1 MTVTSTTG
9 RTNTTNTGVTGRGGQ
24 AKVQKAK
31 ILLVDDRA
39 ENLLALEAILSAL
52 DQTLVRAAS
61 GEEAL
66 KALLTDDFAV
76 ILLDVQMPGMD
87 GFETAAHIKRRER
100 TRDIPIIFL
109 TAINHGPH
117 HTFRGYA
124 AGAVDYISKPFDP
137 WVLRAKV
144 SVFVEL
150 YMKNCQLKEQAA
162 LLRLQLD
169 AGRPAAAAGGGQGN
183 GQAGGAGQAQD
194 DTAGAGSRRSA
205 PAGGLLAELSAR
217 LAAVEE
223 QADALTK
230 QLGESS
236 DPAAVATATHLE
248 RKLSG
253 LRRALDAL
261 EPGTTPGNGGGGYAG
276 GNGAAGGSGSP
287 GAS

>member
-1 MTVTSTTG
+1 MTGAVMSGTKTAAIG
-9 RTNTTNTGVTGRGGQ
+9 RQAAGGRVV
-24 AKVQKAK
+24 VQKAK
-31 ILLVDDRA
+31 ILLVDDRP

-87 GFETAAHIKRRER
+87 GFETASHIKRRER

-144 SVFVEL
+144 SVFVDL
-150 YMKNCQLKEQAA
+150 YVKNCQLKEQAA
-162 LLRLQLD
+162 LLRLQVE
-169 AGRPAAAAGGGQGN
+169 QGEATVL
-183 GQAGGAGQAQD
+183 G
-194 DTAGAGSRRSA
+194 
-205 PAGGLLAELSAR
+205 ELSAR

-223 QADALTK
+223 QAEALGK
-230 QLGESS
+230 QLGDSS
-236 DPAAVATATHLE
+236 DTTAAATAAHLE
-248 RKLSG
+248 RKLAG
-253 LRRALDAL
+253 LRKALDAL
-261 EPGTTPGNGGGGYAG
+261 RPGSN
-276 GNGAAGGSGSP
+276 
-287 GAS
+287 

>member
-1 MTVTSTTG
+1 M
-9 RTNTTNTGVTGRGGQ
+9 
-24 AKVQKAK
+24 VQKAK
-31 ILLVDDRA
+31 ILLVDDRP

-52 DQTLVRAAS
+52 DQTLVRASS

-150 YMKNCQLKEQAA
+150 YMKNCQLKEQAE
-162 LLRLQLD
+162 LLRRQL
-169 AGRPAAAAGGGQGN
+169 
-183 GQAGGAGQAQD
+183 
-194 DTAGAGSRRSA
+194 AGAGEVRE
-205 PAGGLLAELSAR
+205 PGGVLAELSAR

-223 QADALTK
+223 QAEALSK
-230 QLGESS
+230 QLDDDSADAS
-236 DPAAVATATHLE
+236 AVATAAHLE
-248 RKLSG
+248 RKLTG

-261 EPGTTPGNGGGGYAG
+261 EPGA
-276 GNGAAGGSGSP
+276 GSGPAALPSQN
-287 GAS
+287 

>member
-1 MTVTSTTG
+1 M
-9 RTNTTNTGVTGRGGQ
+9 
-24 AKVQKAK
+24 VQKAK
-31 ILLVDDRA
+31 ILLVDDRP

-52 DQTLVRAAS
+52 DQTLVRASS

-150 YMKNCQLKEQAA
+150 YMKNCQLREQAA
-162 LLRLQLD
+162 LLRLQLES
-169 AGRPAAAAGGGQGN
+169 GQSR
-183 GQAGGAGQAQD
+183 GGA
-194 DTAGAGSRRSA
+194 TAPQE
-205 PAGGLLAELSAR
+205 PAGLLAELSAR

-223 QADALTK
+223 QAEALTK
-230 QLGESS
+230 QLDESA
-236 DPAAVATATHLE
+236 DAAAIATAAHLE
-248 RKLSG
+248 RKLTG

-261 EPGTTPGNGGGGYAG
+261 EPGTGGPAG
-276 GNGAAGGSGSP
+276 PLASP
-287 GAS
+287 S